1 VIQGRIISNIFISEK
16 NRTVINTIEQ
26 FIVHLN
32 ESLMNRSFVKL
43 ALMNKRVKTNELNT
57 VTAKLISIKDG
68 IKLSFLYRYPTKDIT
83 KNYSFDEAAIL
94 AKQLLETDFLQAELL
109 TLEGDWHLTITKN
122 NTATIRKKAASITV
136 QPQLAHDKNKE
147 RKIAAENKIYLHE
160 LGITTADF
168 QVKTSMQD
176 KYRQINKYIEIID
189 GIMKNASLETSF
201 NVVDMGAGK
210 GYLTFA
216 LYDYLTSVLK
226 KTPNIIGVE
235 LRKELADECN
245 RIAQLSSY
253 SNLKFVEGT
262 IKDVELPATDMLIAL
277 HACDTATDD
286 AIFRGITSNAK
297 IIICA
302 PCCHKQVRKQMNP
315 TDDLRL
321 IAQYGIL
328 IERQAEII
336 TDAIRA
342 LILEAYGYKTKVFEF
357 ITTEHTPKNVLIVG
371 VKQKNATVPN
381 LYIIKQIENI
391 KRIHGVEFHY
401 LEKLME
407 EGKQ

>member
-1 VIQGRIISNIFISEK
+1 MIQERIISSIFTSEK
-16 NRTVINTIEQ
+16 NKIVINTIEQ

-32 ESLMNRSFVKL
+32 ESLANKSFVKL
-43 ALMNKRVKTNELNT
+43 TLMNKRVKTNELNT
-57 VTAKLISIKDG
+57 VSVKLIHIKDG
-68 IKLSFLYRYPTKDIT
+68 LKLSFLYRYPTKDIT
-83 KNYSFDEAAIL
+83 KNYSFDEAITIIT
-94 AKQLLETDFLQAELL
+94 QLLMSDFMQAELL
-109 TLEGDWHLTITKN
+109 TLQGDWHLTITKK
-122 NTATIRKKAASITV
+122 NTATIRKKEASTKE

-147 RKIAAENKIYLHE
+147 RKISAADKIYLRE

-189 GIMKNASLETSF
+189 GIVKNADLETSF

-216 LYDYLTSVLK
+216 LYDYLYNVLK
-226 KTPNIIGVE
+226 KTPTVVGVE

-245 RIAQLSSY
+245 RIALLSSY

-262 IKDVELPATDMLIAL
+262 IKDAELPATDMLIAL

-315 TDDLRL
+315 SDDLRL
-321 IAQYGIL
+321 IAQYGL
-328 IERQAEII
+328 LKERQAEII

-357 ITTEHTPKNVLIVG
+357 IATEHTPKNVLIVG

-381 LYIIKQIENI
+381 VKIIEQIENI
-391 KRIHGVEFHY
+391 KKIHGIEFHY
-401 LEKLME
+401 LEKLMKE
-407 EGKQ
+407 EKH